1 MKPNR
6 DIAIISTA
14 GSRTEPDEDFP
25 GCELLG
31 KAVIVVAELLMGRRE
46 PVPYVKGQVVRVYPE
61 RRIAIVQLDSG
72 AIAAYFDDLRR
83 VDDLQEV
90 PREA

>member
-1 MKPNR
+1 MKPN
-6 DIAIISTA
+6 DITIITTA

-31 KAVIVVAELLMGRRE
+31 KAVIVVAELLVGRRE
-46 PVPYVKGQVVRVYPE
+46 PVPYVRGQVVRVYPE
-61 RRIAIVQLDSG
+61 RGIAIVQISNG

-83 VDDLQEV
+83 VDDLREV
-90 PREA
+90 PRET

>member
-1 MKPNR
+1 MTPN

-14 GSRTEPDEDFP
+14 GSRVEPDEDFP

-31 KAVIVVAELLMGRRE
+31 KAVIVAAQLLMGKRE
-46 PVPYVKGQVVRVYPE
+46 PVPYVRGQVVRVYPE
-61 RRIAIVQLDSG
+61 RRMAIAQLDSG

-83 VDDLQEV
+83 VDDLREV
-90 PREA
+90 PHED

>member
-1 MKPNR
+1 MKPNC
-6 DIAIISTA
+6 DIAIISTV
-14 GSRTEPDEDFP
+14 GSCTEPDEDFP
-25 GCELLG
+25 GCKLLG
-31 KAVIVVAELLMGRRE
+31 KAVIVVAELLMGKRQ

-61 RRIAIVQLDSG
+61 RGIAIIQLESG

-90 PREA
+90 PHEA

>member
-1 MKPNR
+1 MIKN
-6 DIAIISTA
+6 DITIISTA

-31 KAVIVVAELLMGRRE
+31 KAVIVVAELLVGRRE

-61 RRIAIVQLDSG
+61 RRIAIVQISNG
-72 AIAAYFDDLRR
+72 AIAAYYDDLRR
-83 VDDLQEV
+83 VEDLQQV
-90 PREA
+90 QS

>member
-1 MKPNR
+1 MTPN
-6 DIAIISTA
+6 DIAIITTA

-31 KAVIVVAELLMGRRE
+31 KAVIVVVQLLPGERK
-46 PVPYVKGQVVRVYPE
+46 PVPYVIGQVVRVYPE
-61 RRIAIVQLDSG
+61 RRIAIVQLDNG

-83 VDDLQEV
+83 VDDFQEV
-90 PREA
+90 PHET

>member
-1 MKPNR
+1 MTPN
-6 DIAIISTA
+6 DITIISTA
-14 GSRTEPDEDFP
+14 GSRTEPGEDFP

-31 KAVIVVAELLMGRRE
+31 KAVIVVAQLLMGKRE

-83 VDDLQEV
+83 VDDLREV
-90 PREA
+90 PHEA

>member
-1 MKPNR
+1 MIKN
-6 DIAIISTA
+6 DFAIISTA

-25 GCELLG
+25 GCQLLG

-83 VDDLQEV
+83 VDDL
-90 PREA
+90 REAPYEA

>member
-1 MKPNR
+1 MIKN
-6 DIAIISTA
+6 DFAIISTA
-14 GSRTEPDEDFP
+14 GSRTEPGEDFP
-25 GCELLG
+25 GCQLLG

-46 PVPYVKGQVVRVYPE
+46 PVPYVRGQVVRVYPE

-83 VDDLQEV
+83 VDDLREV
-90 PREA
+90 PHEA